1 MVIDYT
7 AVGQNVLFGI
17 AALLGIAV
25 LRNRILRCRE
35 LNSKRYLR
43 DQQRCRARSALP
55 VVDSPEPVE
64 PQDVDA
70 DYVAFQL
77 EIAQRK
83 RRLKQADEA
92 KKQTEL
98 FLLATVKKLRQLA
111 ATLSLTEE
119 QQQDF
124 DYHMQSFNADSYAL
138 HMPAQSLAAITAAC
152 QAIGVSLET
161 IGG

>member
-17 AALLGIAV
+17 AALLGLAA
-25 LRNRILRCRE
+25 LRQQILRCRE
-35 LNSKRYLR
+35 LNSKKHLR
-43 DQQRCRARSALP
+43 DQSRRHRMTPCAVAC
-55 VVDSPEPVE
+55 PESVE
-64 PQDVDA
+64 PQEVDA

-98 FLLATVKKLRQLA
+98 FLLATVKRLRQLA